1 MTTNLTSELVNNKKV
16 ANTFFNLYDRW
27 QDESE
32 YEDINEYGK
41 VIALT
46 IATEFPY
53 DVKLIQTTKRPFG
66 VKISTSKG
74 VFQLWIKL
82 KGHFASICGKKI
94 I

>member
-1 MTTNLTSELVNNKKV
+1 MENLLKELVNNEKIG
-16 ANTFFNLYDRW
+16 NTFFNLYDRW

-41 VIALT
+41 AIALT

-53 DVKLIQTTKRPFG
+53 NVKLIQATKSPFG

>member
-1 MTTNLTSELVNNKKV
+1 MENLLKELVNNEKIF
-16 ANTFFNLYDRW
+16 NTFFNLYDRW

-46 IATEFPY
+46 IATEFPC
-53 DVKLIQTTKRPFG
+53 DVKLVQTTKRPFG
-66 VKISTSKG
+66 VKISTTKG
-74 VFQLWIKL
+74 VFKLWIKL
-82 KGHFASICGKKI
+82 EGHFASLCGKKI

>member
-1 MTTNLTSELVNNKKV
+1 MENLLKELVNNEKIGD
-16 ANTFFNLYDRW
+16 TFFHLYERW
-27 QDESE
+27 QDESK

-41 VIALT
+41 TIALT

>member
-1 MTTNLTSELVNNKKV
+1 MTTNLTSELVNNEKIG
-16 ANTFFNLYDRW
+16 NTFFNLYDRW

>member
-1 MTTNLTSELVNNKKV
+1 MENLLKELVNNEKIF
-16 ANTFFNLYDRW
+16 NTFFNLYDRW
-27 QDESE
+27 QDESK

-53 DVKLIQTTKRPFG
+53 NVKLIQTTKRPFG